1 NAAALASIT
10 VSPTLATVAAGGT
23 QAFSAGGA
31 DAYGNPVGVSNAS
44 WAVSPSSLGSVSP
57 GPSSSTTFTAGTAAG
72 SGSVVA
78 SVGAVQGSASVSVS
92 SAGVPNS
99 PTNLS
104 AVPATGKGVQ
114 LSWTA
119 PSNAGGSTVTS
130 YRLYRRTSA
139 SGSFGLVSSTSGA
152 TTYKDTTTARGVT
165 YYYYATA
172 VNSAGESAPSNTAGP
187 VFAK

>member
-1 NAAALASIT
+1 M
-10 VSPTLATVAAGGT
+10 SPA
-23 QAFSAGGA
+23 
-31 DAYGNPVGVSNAS
+31 
-44 WAVSPSSLGSVSP
+44 SLGSVSP
-57 GPSSSTTFTAGTAAG
+57 GPSSTTTFTAGAAAG
-72 SGSVVA
+72 SGSVIA

-92 SAGVPNS
+92 SAGASNS

-119 PSNAGGSTVTS
+119 PSSAVSS
-130 YRLYRRTSA
+130 YRLYRRTGV
-139 SGSFGLVSSTSGA
+139 SGSFGLVSSINGA
-152 TTYKDTTTARGVT
+152 TTYKDTTTTRGVT

-187 VFAK
+187 VVAK